1 MRGQCNICSIWVS
14 VKESI
19 VFVKVLLLLG
29 LAVILLFSNFIET
42 VKLKGILVILSG
54 FLHNANFKE

>member
-14 VKESI
+14 VKEST

-29 LAVILLFSNFIET
+29 LAVILLFSNLLET
-42 VKLKGILVILSG
+42 YEAKGYPCHHCVW
-54 FLHNANFKE
+54 FLA